1 VHHTVLKRITLYC
14 AVCYCR
20 THAGGYGEFAVADE
34 RSVMHIPPSF
44 AGDMAKAA
52 ALPETWLTAYQ
63 LIHFVGKTQPG
74 DVVLVH
80 AAGSGVGL
88 AACQLL
94 KAHGAVPIAT
104 ARTAEK
110 LVVAQDHG
118 AEHTIDTKVEADWAS
133 KVKELT
139 GGQGANVILDP
150 VGGSYSKQ
158 NADALARD
166 GRWVV
171 YGLMGGREL
180 EAASFM
186 GTVLAKRAT
195 LVGTTLRSR
204 TLEYKGELVNALV
217 KDAFPK
223 FEDGTFRP
231 IVDRVFSLSQAGEA
245 HAYMEANSNTGKI
258 LLKVLANL

>member
-1 VHHTVLKRITLYC
+1 
-14 AVCYCR
+14 
-20 THAGGYGEFAVADE
+20 
-34 RSVMHIPPSF
+34 
-44 AGDMAKAA
+44 
-52 ALPETWLTAYQ
+52 
-63 LIHFVGKTQPG
+63 
-74 DVVLVH
+74 
-80 AAGSGVGL
+80 
-88 AACQLL
+88 
-94 KAHGAVPIAT
+94 VPIAT